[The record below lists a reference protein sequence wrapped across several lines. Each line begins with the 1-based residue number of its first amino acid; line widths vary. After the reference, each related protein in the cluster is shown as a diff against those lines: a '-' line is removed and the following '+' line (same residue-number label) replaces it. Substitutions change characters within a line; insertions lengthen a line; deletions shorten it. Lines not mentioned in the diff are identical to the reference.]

1 MSTQHL
7 VLNRFRATE
16 KATQGHLYLG
26 NLYLCDTLELGP
38 GSNRPSLDRIPAGV
52 HRLRLRTEGGY
63 HNIAKGRWPTM
74 HEGMVEIV
82 VEGRTYILIHWGN
95 FYTNTEGCI
104 LVGQGFRTDDD
115 GQPALNV
122 GSIDTYVRIYPLILE
137 AARSGGT
144 ITILD
149 EPQIDEVAA

>member
-1 MSTQHL
+1 MSTSHL

-16 KATQGHLYLG
+16 KATQGRLYLG
-26 NLYLCDTLELGP
+26 NLFLCDTLELGP
-38 GSNRPSLDRIPAGV
+38 GTNRPSLDRIPAGT
-52 HRLRLRTEGGY
+52 HQLRLRTEGGY
-63 HNIAKGRWPTM
+63 HSIAKTRWPTM
-74 HEGMVEIV
+74 HKGMVEIV

-104 LVGQGFRTDDD
+104 LVGRGFRTDKD

-122 GSIDTYVRIYPLILE
+122 GSLDTYVEIYPQILE

-144 ITILD
+144 ITIVD
-149 EPQIDEVAA
+149 ESESERLAA